1 MPMCNHCLEVMS
13 IIDLDT
19 HACSSKRRRPV
30 LYLSG
35 PMSGLPAFNY
45 PAFNSAAARLRAMG
59 YAVEN
64 PAENGDQPN
73 WTAYM
78 RVAIAQMM
86 RCDQVVMLPGWQHS
100 RGATIERTIAD
111 LLAMPVL
118 AVEDIAA

>member
-1 MPMCNHCLEVMS
+1 MPMCNHCLRPLSFAE
-13 IIDLDT
+13 LDT
-19 HACSSKRRRPV
+19 HACYQPPKPII
-30 LYLSG
+30 YLSG
-35 PMSGLPAFNY
+35 PMTGKPDFNY
-45 PAFNSAAARLRAMG
+45 PAFNAAAAQLRGKG
-59 YAVEN
+59 YTVEN
-64 PAENGDQPN
+64 PAENGEQPN

-118 AVEDIAA
+118 TVEEVL